1 MILPSPSFLDHSATQ
16 DQIGSAT
23 PMPVHV
29 DVNVLADEDEQEEE
43 LDRMGSIPLVRK
55 DTRIF

>member
-1 MILPSPSFLDHSATQ
+1 
-16 DQIGSAT
+16 
-23 PMPVHV
+23 MPVHV